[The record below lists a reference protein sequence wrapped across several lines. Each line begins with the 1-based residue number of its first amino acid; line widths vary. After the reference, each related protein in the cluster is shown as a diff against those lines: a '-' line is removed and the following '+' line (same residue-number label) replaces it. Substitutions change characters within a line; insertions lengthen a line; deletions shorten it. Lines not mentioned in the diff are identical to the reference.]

1 MYHPTGRVLSVL
13 EWLQSRPSMS
23 GPELAERLETD
34 VRSVRRYVQKLQ
46 DVGIPIESLPGRYGG
61 YHLRPG
67 FRLPPL
73 IFSEDEATAVILGL
87 LASPWL
93 QVSLPP
99 GAVESTLAKITRVLP
114 ETTRN
119 RVESLSR
126 VKVLGD
132 PEGPRVD
139 AATLLSL
146 SRAVTEGC
154 VVELE
159 YQSRETTHRVVEPY
173 GVGGFQ
179 GRWYLVGFCRL
190 RQAPRLF
197 RLDRIGA
204 LRVLP
209 ERFDAP
215 ANFDMDVWVNQILAQ
230 QPWKVRVRFEASGD
244 EVRRVVGNLG
254 TVEPAEGGQEYTGP
268 TADLD
273 FMARLLL
280 FSGLKF
286 RVVGPPELGQAF
298 TRIADAAREAATFP
312 EGENIGAR

>member
-1 MYHPTGRVLSVL
+1 M
-13 EWLQSRPSMS
+13 
-23 GPELAERLETD
+23 
-34 VRSVRRYVQKLQ
+34 
-46 DVGIPIESLPGRYGG
+46 
-61 YHLRPG
+61 
-67 FRLPPL
+67 
-73 IFSEDEATAVILGL
+73 ILGL

-93 QVSLPP
+93 QVSLPR

-114 ETTRN
+114 ETTKK

-126 VKVLGD
+126 VTVLGD

-139 AATLLSL
+139 AASLLSL
-146 SRAVTEGC
+146 SRAVTDGWA
-154 VVELE
+154 VELE
-159 YQSRETTHRVVEPY
+159 YQSRGTTRRVVEPY

-197 RLDRIGA
+197 RLDRIVS

-215 ANFDMDVWVNQILAQ
+215 AAFDMDKWVTQSLEA
-230 QPWKVRVRFEASGD
+230 QPWKARVWFKATED
-244 EVRRVVGNLG
+244 EVRRVVGKIG
-254 TVEPAEGGQEYTGP
+254 TVEAGEGGCQYVGP

-286 RVVGPPELGQAF
+286 RVTGPPELHQAF
-298 TRIADAAREAATFP
+298 TRIADAARTAAQ
-312 EGENIGAR
+312 GED